1 MRATKMRNK
10 GKDRTITSRAREPD
24 EVCGGE
30 MKSSLSV
37 VKVGILHLRLSRGWT
52 RMGVGSPGAV
62 VSCLGGDGGRT
73 PPNGF
78 PRKSKDE
85 GVKPFAMFT

>member
-37 VKVGILHLRLSRGWT
+37 VKVRHPSS
-52 RMGVGSPGAV
+52 SPVEGAGRAW
-62 VSCLGGDGGRT
+62 VSAPLA
-73 PPNGF
+73 P
-78 PRKSKDE
+78 
-85 GVKPFAMFT
+85 